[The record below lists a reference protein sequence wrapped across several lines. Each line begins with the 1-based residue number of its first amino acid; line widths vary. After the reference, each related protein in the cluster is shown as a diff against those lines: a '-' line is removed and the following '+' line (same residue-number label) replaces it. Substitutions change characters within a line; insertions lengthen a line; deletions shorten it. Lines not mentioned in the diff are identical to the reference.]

1 MNGGGRDGHWHQLF
15 NCDQL
20 TINNKSVFFSHSV
33 KRHVVM
39 DIGKLI
45 NMGVFSYID
54 IHNPYWL
61 NQELGEIA
69 GVLIVFHRMLCSV
82 TCMT

>member
-1 MNGGGRDGHWHQLF
+1 MLNGGGRGGHWHQLF
-15 NCDQL
+15 DCDQL
-20 TINNKSVFFSHSV
+20 TIKVYFTHSV

-69 GVLIVFHRMLCSV
+69 GVLIVFHCMLCSV

>member
-1 MNGGGRDGHWHQLF
+1 
-15 NCDQL
+15 
-20 TINNKSVFFSHSV
+20 
-33 KRHVVM
+33 M

-69 GVLIVFHRMLCSV
+69 YVIGVV
-82 TCMT
+82 

>member
-1 MNGGGRDGHWHQLF
+1 
-15 NCDQL
+15 
-20 TINNKSVFFSHSV
+20 
-33 KRHVVM
+33 M

-82 TCMT
+82 TFMT